1 MYTFKK
7 EERLCSEKLLEQLFD
22 SGSSFILYPY
32 KITWLP
38 YNIPSK
44 YPVQVIISV
53 PKRRYKRA
61 VDRNLLKRRI
71 REAYRLYK
79 HEDLYSKLGDKQ
91 LLLAIS
97 YIGKEVEGF
106 DFIAKKMRLA
116 LDKLVYAC
124 TEHTM
129 E

>member
-7 EERLCSEKLLEQLFD
+7 EERLCSEKLLKQLFD

-32 KITWLP
+32 KITWFP
-38 YNIPSK
+38 YTLSVK

-79 HEDLYSKLGDKQ
+79 HEELYSKLGDKQ
-91 LLLAIS
+91 LLLAIA
-97 YIGKEVEGF
+97 YIGKEIEGF
-106 DFIAKKMRLA
+106 DFIAKKMCRA
-116 LDKLVYAC
+116 FDKLVYEC
-124 TEHTM
+124 TGHIVE
-129 E
+129 